1 MSESWR
7 DALMK
12 LHVAGWNTDDI
23 DSACEALAQACDEG
37 SLEGFEICDLSADQV
52 RGVLA
57 SPVATD
63 EADALRRV
71 ADLRHR
77 VGPETEALRAALFDL
92 DAFAYEYAGGD

>member
-37 SLEGFEICDLSADQV
+37 SLEGFEICDLKISD
-52 RGVLA
+52 A
-57 SPVATD
+57 SFCQPVASH
-63 EADALRRV
+63 ENIQLQS
-71 ADLRHR
+71 
-77 VGPETEALRAALFDL
+77 
-92 DAFAYEYAGGD
+92 